1 MTEMIYYEKNNKA
14 LTILISANKKASYM
28 MFTKLVRKT
37 AIVSTLAFSVLSV
50 ASQKSLADQA
60 FVIRN
65 QNQQMISDVL
75 AKYPN
80 SNRWEMVYD
89 MLIGP
94 REAVRV
100 NLKSNQCVF
109 DFAMVYH
116 DGSFDLGRHNICE
129 QRTLTY
135 TGNGGD
141 HLPNQPSQ
149 ANTRN
154 LTPAQEQIEIMRSLH
169 MMDFNN
175 KASQFFFR

>member
-1 MTEMIYYEKNNKA
+1 MKKTTKA
-14 LTILISANKKASYM
+14 LTILLSANKEISYM

-37 AIVSTLAFSVLSV
+37 AIVSALAFSVLSV
-50 ASQKSLADQA
+50 ASQKSLADQT

-65 QNQQMISDVL
+65 QNRQMISDVL

-80 SNRWEMVYD
+80 SKRWEMVYD

-100 NLKSNQCVF
+100 HLKSNQCVF
-109 DFAMVYH
+109 DFKMIYH

-129 QRTLTY
+129 GRTLTY

-141 HLPNQPSQ
+141 HLPTQPSQ

-154 LTPAQEQIEIMRSLH
+154 LTPAQQLIEIERYKQMMR
-169 MMDFNN
+169 FNN
-175 KASQFFFR
+175 NATCMASGFSCGF